1 MKRHHQLYVLLI
13 LSIIFIPAAY
23 VFVAAVFVVQMH
35 KREYATLKS
44 IKNNVLLS
52 IIFLYIV
59 IGVVFSKHILI
70 SSLYG
75 LMMFLCL
82 YSIGMV
88 NVNMNHTNLQSI
100 KKIIY
105 IVSVIVFII
114 GIIQYIN
121 PQFAMPKKWVDG
133 EVFQLKKRIYSTFF
147 NPNVFG
153 FYINIILIII
163 CGTINFNGND
173 KLEMIVFL
181 LGIICLFLTFSRTA
195 WLSLIV
201 TLIISGI
208 LFNKKY
214 FKYALIIALVIISL
228 DKILSIGRSDPSKV
242 LGDSSMLYRFE
253 IWKAC
258 FKIIKDNIITGIGF
272 GTLSKY
278 ITEYS
283 DVVKSNIEHCHNI
296 YIQVLSETGI
306 IGTSGVLYVSY
317 NLISKLWFNI
327 RKKENQISVTS
338 FVIIIMVLIH
348 GTVDSVFLTPQIMMI
363 LSIYIGIVLNEY
375 KERLVTVPKENK
387 FYLNYLDSNE
397 REAG

>member
-1 MKRHHQLYVLLI
+1 MKIHHQLYALLI

-23 VFVAAVFVVQMH
+23 IFVAAVFVVQMH
-35 KREYATLKS
+35 KREYVILKS
-44 IKNNVLLS
+44 IKNNALLT

-82 YSIGMV
+82 YSIEMV
-88 NVNMNHTNLQSI
+88 NVNMNHTNLQNI
-100 KKIIY
+100 KRLIY
-105 IVSVIVFII
+105 IITVIVFII

-121 PQFAMPKKWVDG
+121 PHFAMPKKWVDG
-133 EVFQLKKRIYSTFF
+133 EEFQLKKRIYSTFF

-153 FYINIILIII
+153 FYINIILIIV
-163 CGTINFNGND
+163 CGTIDFKGND
-173 KLEMIVFL
+173 KLEMIIFL

-195 WLSLIV
+195 WVSLIV

-228 DKILSIGRSDPSKV
+228 DKVLSIGRSDPSKV
-242 LGDSSMLYRFE
+242 LGDSSMLYRIE

-272 GTLSKY
+272 GTLFKY

-296 YIQVLSETGI
+296 YIQVLTETGI
-306 IGTSGVLYVSY
+306 IGTSGVLFVLY
-317 NLISKLWFNI
+317 NLISKLWINI
-327 RKKENQISVTS
+327 RKKENQNLVTS

-363 LSIYIGIVLNEY
+363 LSIYVGIRLNDY
-375 KERLVTVPKENK
+375 KERLVTVPKQNK
-387 FYLNYLDSNE
+387 FYLNYLDKNE
-397 REAG
+397 REVG